1 VCAFCGMLGGQA
13 HWSESDAAPTAFVAR
28 REAHTRQRERQR
40 RVRLLNAVLRH
51 YGLTVAPWAA
61 NSYLLSTRTGRTE
74 IVDDLAHLWTV
85 AERLSS
91 KRCDPLDDEL
101 LHAMDG

>member
-1 VCAFCGMLGGQA
+1 VCALCGMLGGQA
-13 HWSESDAAPTAFVAR
+13 HWSESDAAPTAFAAR
-28 REAHTRQRERQR
+28 AEAHTRQRERQT

-51 YGLTVAPWAA
+51 YGLTVTLWAA

-74 IVDDLAHLWTV
+74 IVDDLAHLWTT

-91 KRCDPLDDEL
+91 KRCDPLDDQL
-101 LHAMDG
+101 LGAMGG